1 MADLLDDRLISIDDP
16 DDPRVE
22 GFRDIRERDLRG
34 RKGLFVAEGSV
45 VLRVLAEAHAAGRF
59 AAERVLVLENR
70 LNGIR
75 DILAAFPP
83 DVPIMTAR
91 REVID
96 RIAGFPMHRGVL
108 ALGSRPGSLL
118 LEETV
123 ANLPRQA
130 LVLVASEIAN
140 HDNMGALF
148 RNAAA
153 FGADAVL
160 LDAQCCDP
168 LYRKAIR
175 VSVGAVLSVSF
186 AIAPDVNTMA
196 EALKD
201 ADFTVFGLSPRGKTG
216 LSEMRTAP
224 RTALIVGAEGE
235 GLPAALLGSVETL
248 RIEQAPGFD
257 SLNVA
262 AAAGIAL
269 HAAALRMGRL
279 GG

>member
-1 MADLLDDRLISIDDP
+1 MPDSLDDRLIAINDP

-34 RKGLFVAEGSV
+34 RKGLFVAEGTV

-59 AAERVLVLENR
+59 TADRILVLQNR
-70 LNGIR
+70 LDGIR
-75 DILAAFPP
+75 DILAVFPP
-83 DVPIMTAR
+83 EVPIMTAR

-108 ALGSRPGSLL
+108 ALGRRTGPAS

-123 ANLPRQA
+123 AMLPRQA

-168 LYRKAIR
+168 LYRKGIR
-175 VSVGAVLSVSF
+175 VSVGAVLSVPF
-186 AIAPDVNTMA
+186 AVGTDVNA
-196 EALKD
+196 IVQVLDD
-201 ADFTVFGLSPRGKTG
+201 AGFAVLGLSPRGKVR
-216 LSEMRTAP
+216 LSEMNVGL
-224 RTALIVGAEGE
+224 RTALVVGAEGE
-235 GLPAALLGSVETL
+235 GLPAALLGRVETL

-262 AAAGIAL
+262 TAAGIAL
-269 HAAALRMGRL
+269 HAAALQMDRL